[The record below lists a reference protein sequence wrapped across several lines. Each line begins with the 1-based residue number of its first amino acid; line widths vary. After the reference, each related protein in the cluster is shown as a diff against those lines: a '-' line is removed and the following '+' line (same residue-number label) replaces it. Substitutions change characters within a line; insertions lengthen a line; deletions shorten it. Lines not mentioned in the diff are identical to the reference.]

1 MDRKSDDR
9 IVWIT
14 GASSGIGKGLA
25 LAYARKGAKVAISAR
40 SEGRLEELAA
50 ENPDNIFAF
59 PVDVTDAG
67 AVAKCVTDIEQKL
80 GPIDQAILNA
90 GTYTETPIDNFD
102 PEIVERT
109 MMVNVVGVANAVAP
123 LMKTMRARRSGRIAI
138 MASVAGYRGLP
149 RAAAYCGSKAALIAM
164 AQSLKAELDSEGVTM
179 QVICPGFVK
188 TPLTEQNSFDMP
200 YLMDVDD
207 AVARVM
213 AGLETDTFEI
223 AFPKRFAW
231 QLKMMQKLPDALY
244 FPMIKKATGL

>member
-1 MDRKSDDR
+1 
-9 IVWIT
+9 
-14 GASSGIGKGLA
+14 
-25 LAYARKGAKVAISAR
+25 
-40 SEGRLEELAA
+40 
-50 ENPDNIFAF
+50 
-59 PVDVTDAG
+59 
-67 AVAKCVTDIEQKL
+67 VAKCVTDIEQKL

>member
-25 LAYARKGAKVAISAR
+25 LAYARKGPKVAISAR

-50 ENPDNIFAF
+50 ENPDSIFAF